1 MITLF
6 WLSKI
11 FIALP
16 LILPG
21 KNTKSPLKEKPQRQ
35 ENKYLT
41 KLHGQQ
47 LNRNIQKRMIGG

>member
-6 WLSKI
+6 WLCKI
-11 FIALP
+11 FITLP

-21 KNTKSPLKEKPQRQ
+21 KNTKSPLKEEPQRK